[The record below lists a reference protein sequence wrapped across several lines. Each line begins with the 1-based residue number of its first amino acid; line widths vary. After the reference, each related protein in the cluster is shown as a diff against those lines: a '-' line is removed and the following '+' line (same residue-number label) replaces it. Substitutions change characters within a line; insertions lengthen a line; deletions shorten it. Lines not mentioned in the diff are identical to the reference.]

1 MPLQITSSKLRD
13 ELKRRKEQF
22 STELSAVIKL
32 PPSLWFIYMQEHGTA
47 TRGDN
52 PRPAYD
58 IYPKNADVLSWM
70 GPDGHRVFRQFI
82 KDHPGIPAQ
91 HFVAQELEE
100 IRQEL
105 SAIVARTLI
114 ESGWDFAAVKEAF
127 LTIGMEQVKQ
137 RVAQAIELRLGKNP
151 REDGKLKGGSPA
163 DAFREGAYIEER

>member
-32 PPSLWFIYMQEHGTA
+32 PPELWWVYYQEHGTA
-47 TRGDN
+47 VRGDN
-52 PRPAYD
+52 PRPAYN
-58 IYPKNADVLSWM
+58 IYPKNTDYLSWI
-70 GPDGHRVFRQFI
+70 GPDGHRLFLKFI
-82 KDHPGIPAQ
+82 KDHPGIPPQ

-105 SAIVARTLI
+105 SALVARTLI

-151 REDGKLKGGSPA
+151 RDDGKLKGGSPA